1 MSLMQ
6 QTPLPRV
13 QTTTTTTMF
22 PPSLQSLEPV
32 PQSSLPSGINV
43 PSLLARVTPVQQQLL
58 QQVPTRIVQLPTQ
71 PIPQSRMAQIQ
82 ARGPPPVALLTST
95 PISLQPQ
102 QPQQVTRLIR
112 PQQPQPQPQQQI
124 ITQPRAV
131 SRLICLAG
139 HEKAE
144 PASFQIV
151 ASSRRSRS

>member
-58 QQVPTRIVQLPTQ
+58 QQLDQEQQLLQQLEQVQQ
-71 PIPQSRMAQIQ
+71 
-82 ARGPPPVALLTST
+82 LL
-95 PISLQPQ
+95 Q
-102 QPQQVTRLIR
+102 QLEQKEQL
-112 PQQPQPQPQQQI
+112 
-124 ITQPRAV
+124 
-131 SRLICLAG
+131 L
-139 HEKAE
+139 
-144 PASFQIV
+144 
-151 ASSRRSRS
+151 